1 VVALADD
8 DQAPGEE
15 GEDLT
20 WTLPVMADPKRTRL
34 QEMEDLLDLDLTQRE
49 RYLPH
54 LLYQPLHFWL
64 PLFHQLEEDGTAGGR
79 SQLLLV

>member
-20 WTLPVMADPKRTRL
+20 WTLSAMADPKWTTLRET
-34 QEMEDLLDLDLTQRE
+34 EDLLDLDLTQRA
-49 RYLPH
+49 RYPSH
-54 LLYQPLHFWL
+54 LLYR
-64 PLFHQLEEDGTAGGR
+64 TI
-79 SQLLLV
+79 VV

>member
-20 WTLPVMADPKRTRL
+20 WTLPAMADPKRTRL
-34 QEMEDLLDLDLTQRE
+34 QEMEDLTQ
-49 RYLPH
+49 
-54 LLYQPLHFWL
+54 
-64 PLFHQLEEDGTAGGR
+64 TAGDLP
-79 SQLLLV
+79 SPAAATICSSVDHTIMDVSF